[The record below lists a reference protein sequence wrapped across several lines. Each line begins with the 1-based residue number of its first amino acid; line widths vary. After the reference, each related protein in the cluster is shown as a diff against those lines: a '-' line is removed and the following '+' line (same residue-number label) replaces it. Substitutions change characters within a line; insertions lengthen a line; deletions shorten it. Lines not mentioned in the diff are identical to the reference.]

1 MRKSWKMFWKSVA
14 GVFTIV
20 DNIVSIGVSET
31 ENLLTESKRVEKDLD
46 NA

>member
-1 MRKSWKMFWKSVA
+1 MRKSWKMFWSSVT

-31 ENLLTESKRVEKDLD
+31 ENLLTESKRTEEQLD